1 MFGLMAV
8 AKVKAAKASK
18 MEQGGFINEYGVIQG
33 KRHNEGGEPLNS
45 HIEVEQGEGVGVFNR
60 NATQYYGGMLPK
72 WVQSINNRNF
82 PKFDIRPEIKAN
94 QTFDLKTSTMNSEL
108 KAIRTGIDNLNHNIQ
123 NQSQTNHKQGVR
135 IEKQGNRTRIIH
147 ESN

>member
-1 MFGLMAV
+1 
-8 AKVKAAKASK
+8 

-33 KRHNEGGEPLNS
+33 KRHSEGGEPIGS
-45 HIEVEQGEGVGVFNR
+45 HVEVEQGEGVGVFNR

-108 KAIRTGIDNLNHNIQ
+108 KAIRTGIDNLNHNIL